1 MSCKGCLDM
10 NSGDASF
17 RSDVWEKITGE
28 AKYGADFYLANM
40 LHAKTLWAPAP
51 CAKIL
56 TIDTTAAEA
65 AEGVVRVITR
75 RDITGP
81 NIGGKIGPNFYDHP
95 VLVGEKETVKTACDA
110 LALIVAETED
120 QAAGARDLI
129 TVEYQELPAVHD
141 VAQAIAAGHA
151 PACEK
156 QYKKGNLEQGFAEA
170 AVIVEQENFTPF
182 VEHSYIEPESG
193 YAYPDNGVINVCAG
207 TQDLRL
213 HHGMICNALGLSYNK
228 VKLSCPYVGGAFGG
242 KHSISLHIHLAL
254 IVLLLRQPVRMVW
267 TREESLSFSSKKQNL
282 SSTVRLGLDAK
293 GHICALQARIVGP
306 CSPYLE
312 KTPTRLNNYMK
323 AMCGPYR
330 IPNIDLEGRMY
341 HTTCPEIGAFR
352 GVAGPDGTFVIET
365 IMDKAA
371 RRLGISPLAV
381 RQINWMRCNKEFA
394 EQYPGS
400 LARNFS
406 DSWEI
411 AETMQQALTAAG
423 PRPAPR
429 AGKKVGR
436 GIACAMPAYSVG
448 NTDTYKGSI
457 VELNMQLDG
466 TMLVKL
472 GFSEIGQGIT
482 AVVKSLVNDVFGL
495 RADQVSVML
504 SDLFASPHAGP
515 LGFSQAT
522 VTAGNALLD
531 AADKLQALLIKKARA
546 CLGDAEA
553 RICFRQGNFYNEAG
567 ELALAWSRFSSYC
580 YMEGISLSATGC
592 VVDLRGEKGIAGV
605 TPISGVVD
613 VEVDEETGEVR
624 VLRIVNCHDTGKV
637 IHMNSA
643 RGQVMGSIVMSL
655 GAALMEEFRMQDG
668 RTLTPSLAEYI
679 IPTAMDI
686 PERMEVIFLEGNL
699 ANHGPKGAKGL
710 GEHGMYV
717 AFCALANAIYD
728 AIGVHLTTLPI
739 TPEKVLNA
747 LSHRETVSKTDEET
761 G

>member
-1 MSCKGCLDM
+1 MSCKGGLNM
-10 NSGDASF
+10 NNGDASF
-17 RSDVWEKITGE
+17 RSDIWEKITGE
-28 AKYGADFYLANM
+28 AKYSADFYLENM
-40 LHAKTLWAPAP
+40 LHAKTLWAPVP

-56 TIDTTAAEA
+56 KIDTTAAEA

-81 NIGGKIGPNFYDHP
+81 NIGGKIGPNLYDHP
-95 VLVGEKETVKTACDA
+95 VLVGENETVKTACDA
-110 LALIVAETED
+110 LALIVADTED
-120 QAAGARDLI
+120 QAARARDMI
-129 TVEYQELPAVHD
+129 KVEYQELPAVHD
-141 VAQAIAAGHA
+141 VAQAISEGHS

-156 QYKKGNLEQGFAEA
+156 QFKKGNIAQGFAEA
-170 AVIVEQENFTPF
+170 AVIVEQDNFTPF
-182 VEHSYIEPESG
+182 VEHTYLEPESG
-193 YAYPDNGVINVCAG
+193 YAYLDHGVINVCAG

-228 VKLSCPYVGGAFGG
+228 VKVYCPYVGGAFGG

-254 IVLLLRQPVRMVW
+254 IVLLLRRPVRMVW

-293 GHICALQARIVGP
+293 GHICALQARVTGP

-312 KTPTRLNNYMK
+312 KTPIRLNNYMK
-323 AMCGPYR
+323 AICGPYR
-330 IPNIDLEGRMY
+330 VPNLDLEGRMY

-371 RRLGISPLAV
+371 RQLGLSPLAV
-381 RQINWMRCNKEFA
+381 RERNWMRYNKEFA

-400 LARNFS
+400 LARNLS

-411 AETMQQALTAAG
+411 AETMQHALTAAG
-423 PRPAPR
+423 PRPTPQ
-429 AGKKVGR
+429 AGKRVGR

-448 NTDTYKGSI
+448 NTDTYKGSV

-472 GFSEIGQGIT
+472 GFTEAGQGIV
-482 AVVKSLVNDVFGL
+482 AVVKSLIHDAFGL
-495 RADQVSVML
+495 RADQISVML
-504 SDLFASPHAGP
+504 SDIFTSPHAGP

-522 VTAGNALLD
+522 VTAGNSLLD
-531 AADKLQALLIKKARA
+531 AADNLKTFLLKKARA
-546 CLGDAEA
+546 CLGDPEA
-553 RICFRQGNFYNEAG
+553 HICFQQGNFYNEAG
-567 ELALAWSRFSSYC
+567 ELELDWNRFAHYC
-580 YMEGISLSATGC
+580 YMEGISLFATGC

-613 VEVDEETGEVR
+613 VEVDDETGEVR
-624 VLRIVNCHDTGKV
+624 VLQIVNCHDTGKV

-643 RGQVMGSIVMSL
+643 RGQVIGGIVMSI
-655 GAALMEEFRMQDG
+655 GAAQMEEFCMKDG
-668 RTLTPSLAEYI
+668 HALTPSLAEYI

-686 PERMEVIFLEGNL
+686 PKRIETIFLEGNP
-699 ANHGPKGAKGL
+699 ANYSPQGAKGL

-717 AFCALANAIYD
+717 TSCAIANAVFD
-728 AIGVHLTTLPI
+728 AIGVTLTNLPI
-739 TPEKVLNA
+739 TPEKVLDAIDKDINSGSR
-747 LSHRETVSKTDEET
+747 LSLP
-761 G
+761 